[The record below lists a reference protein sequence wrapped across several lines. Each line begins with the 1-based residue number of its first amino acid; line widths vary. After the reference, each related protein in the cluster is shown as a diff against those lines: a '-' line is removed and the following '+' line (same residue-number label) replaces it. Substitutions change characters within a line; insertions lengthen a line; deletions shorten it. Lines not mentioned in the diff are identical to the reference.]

1 MGGCALDVRA
11 DALGYACRL
20 LVANVLRVLGGDAHY
35 QATGRELLIF
45 RHQSAGGDDGTLA
58 YLRTV
63 QNDRPHAYKATVS
76 YLATVHDR
84 FMADTQSSPTIA
96 G

>member
-11 DALGYACRL
+11 DALDNVCGL
-20 LVANVLRVLGGDAHY
+20 FVANVLRVLCGNAHY
-35 QATGRELLIF
+35 QATGRELPVL
-45 RHQSAGGDDGTLA
+45 RYQGAGGDDGTLT

-63 QNDRPHAYKATVS
+63 QDDRPHAYKATVS